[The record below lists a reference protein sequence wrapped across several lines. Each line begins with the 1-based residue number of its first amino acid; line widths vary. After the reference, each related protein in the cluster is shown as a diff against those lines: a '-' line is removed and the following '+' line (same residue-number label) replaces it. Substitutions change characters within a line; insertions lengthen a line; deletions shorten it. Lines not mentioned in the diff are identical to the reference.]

1 MKIPSKTAIPADTP
15 DNAAIPTQANNLS
28 SDPQILDSDVRAF
41 NDPQTRRAS
50 SLLTQFDI
58 YTRDDLKQLLS
69 TQDSTI
75 NTGVFIPAGFSSI
88 LLFVTKEKTSD
99 RTQYEDNLDGDFLYW
114 QGQMKGRKDSIIA
127 EHRGRNLELLV
138 FYRAKKYEHAGAG
151 FRFEGRFEYISHKG
165 REPAN
170 FVLSR
175 EEAGLAI
182 DGLAVE
188 ELVPEGFDPLDI
200 EDARKRTLGAIVRR
214 QGQPAFRRDVLR
226 AYEGRCAVTGCR
238 VLEVLEAAHIVG
250 YRGVQTNHVTN
261 GILLRADLHTLFD
274 LGMVCVD
281 QEYRLSV
288 SSVLENTEYGQ
299 WQRKLISLPKKFSE
313 QPNLV
318 ALKLHKEISIK
329 K

>member
-1 MKIPSKTAIPADTP
+1 MKIKSKTAIPADAP
-15 DNAAIPTQANNLS
+15 DNAANSTQANDLG
-28 SDPQILDSDVRAF
+28 SDPQILDSDVHAF
-41 NDPQTRRAS
+41 NDPKTRRAS
-50 SLLTQFDI
+50 SMLTQFDI
-58 YTRDDLKQLLS
+58 YTRKDLKQLLS
-69 TQDSTI
+69 TEDSTI

-138 FYRAKKYEHAGAG
+138 FYRIKKYEHAGAG
-151 FRFEGRFEYISHKG
+151 FRFEGRFDYVSHEG

-170 FVLSR
+170 FVLAR
-175 EEAGLAI
+175 EEAGLVI
-182 DGLAVE
+182 TGLAVE

-238 VLEVLEAAHIVG
+238 VVEVLEAAHIVG

-281 QEYRLSV
+281 QEYRFGI
-288 SSVLENTEYGQ
+288 SSILKNTEYEQ
-299 WQRKLISLPKKFSE
+299 WDDKIISLPKKISE
-313 QPNLV
+313 YPSLM
-318 ALKLHKEISIK
+318 ALKIHKEA
-329 K
+329 